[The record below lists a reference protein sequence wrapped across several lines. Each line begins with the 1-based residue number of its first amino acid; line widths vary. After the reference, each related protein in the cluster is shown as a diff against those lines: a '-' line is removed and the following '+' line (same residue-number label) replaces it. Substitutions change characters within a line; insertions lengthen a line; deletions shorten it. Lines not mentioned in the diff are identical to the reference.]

1 MNFNKIR
8 SYILESEFRLILLND
23 KINIVNYDEIDN
35 FNENKIIIKYNNKIL
50 TINGNNL
57 VITKLMSNELL
68 IEGKIKSIINE

>member
-8 SYILESEFRLILLND
+8 TYILESEFKLILLNN
-23 KINIVNYDEIDN
+23 KINIVNYIDIDN
-35 FNENKIIIKYNNKIL
+35 FNENKIIVKYDNGFI

-57 VITKLMSNELL
+57 IITKLLNNELL